1 MGRTAVWIVESDH
14 WPRAYL
20 RAELIERGYDAEG
33 FVTLT
38 ELLVRLALAPARPG
52 LVVID
57 LQGQEWN
64 DRQLQSLVGADLPV
78 IAMGGATEW
87 EDERLR
93 TRRWAR
99 FLRRPLTIGAIADEV
114 ERSLPDP
121 RRPGDARQRLR
132 GGA

>member
-1 MGRTAVWIVESDH
+1 MGQIPVWIVDSDH

-38 ELLVRLALAPARPG
+38 ELLVRLALAPARPA

-64 DRQLQSLVGADLPV
+64 DRQLEHLLGDDFPV
-78 IAMGGATEW
+78 MAIGGATEW
-87 EDERLR
+87 ADERLR
-93 TRRWAR
+93 PRRWAR
-99 FLRRPLTIGAIADEV
+99 FLRRPLTIGAIADEIG
-114 ERSLPDP
+114 RLLA
-121 RRPGDARQRLR
+121 RPGS
-132 GGA
+132 

>member
-1 MGRTAVWIVESDH
+1 MERPAVWIVDSDH

-33 FVTLT
+33 FVTVT
-38 ELLVRLALAPARPG
+38 ELLVRLALASARPA

-57 LQGQEWN
+57 LQGQRWN
-64 DRQLQSLVGADLPV
+64 DRQLERLLGDDFPV
-78 IAMGGATEW
+78 IAIGGATEW

-99 FLRRPLTIGAIADEV
+99 FLRRPLTIGAVADEV
-114 ERSLPDP
+114 ERHLAGPE
-121 RRPGDARQRLR
+121 AR
-132 GGA
+132 G

>member
-1 MGRTAVWIVESDH
+1 MERAPVWIVDADH

-38 ELLVRLALAPARPG
+38 ELLVRLALAPARPA
-52 LVVID
+52 LVVMD
-57 LQGQEWN
+57 LQGQGAN
-64 DRQLQSLVGADLPV
+64 DRQLTRLLGAGFPV
-78 IAMGGATEW
+78 LAIGVATEW

-99 FLRRPLTIGAIADEV
+99 FLRRPLTIGAVADEV
-114 ERSLPDP
+114 D
-121 RRPGDARQRLR
+121 RLL
-132 GGA
+132 A

>member
-1 MGRTAVWIVESDH
+1 MERTPVWIVDSEH

-38 ELLVRLALAPARPG
+38 ELLVRLALAPARPA

-57 LQGQEWN
+57 LHGQGAQASQESN
-64 DRQLQSLVGADLPV
+64 DRRLTHLLGAGFPV
-78 IAMGGATEW
+78 LAIGGVTEW

-99 FLRRPLTIGAIADEV
+99 FLRRPLTIGEIAEEV
-114 ERSLPDP
+114 DRVLA
-121 RRPGDARQRLR
+121 RRAR
-132 GGA
+132 